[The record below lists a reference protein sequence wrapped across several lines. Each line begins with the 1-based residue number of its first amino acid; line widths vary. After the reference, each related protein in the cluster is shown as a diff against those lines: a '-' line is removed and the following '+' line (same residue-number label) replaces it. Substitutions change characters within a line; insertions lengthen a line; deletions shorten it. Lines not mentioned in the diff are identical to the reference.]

1 MPSGRVTVKGRSSST
16 TTPMDC
22 SMGSSWLSEAD
33 CPARYH
39 IRCETPLSSLSES
52 TSLTASSSSSSMIA
66 MSDSA
71 LSGEMACLYTS
82 ENAPA

>member
-1 MPSGRVTVKGRSSST
+1 M
-16 TTPMDC
+16 
-22 SMGSSWLSEAD
+22 
-33 CPARYH
+33 
-39 IRCETPLSSLSES
+39 RCETPLSSLSES
-52 TSLTASSSSSSMIA
+52 TSLTALSSSSSMIA